1 MTPQEIIQAKVI
13 AIQSV
18 GPAGNIDNIRE
29 RFEFLVA
36 DEVGALVKKE
46 LMTAY
51 TAGDLKNATT
61 ETL

>member
-29 RFEFLVA
+29 RFEFLVS
-36 DEVGALVKKE
+36 DEIDALATRKAE
-46 LMTAY
+46 LSLRAS
-51 TAGDLKNATT
+51 LQATT